1 MAKYWILFRSLVE
14 IPSVGSV
21 LDIYISLICSLFT
34 SYVFIIL
41 KDSPVPQ
48 VERRERDNNRRS
60 SILLI
65 RFYLQN
71 GSVRLNQARRNLLER
86 SKWHATLIMSITPQ
100 LREFHALS
108 SLKSIPLLPIIL
120 NPVNVSCGYNES
132 RELDLGKLSQLQQ
145 ILKTSFNES
154 QLQAISVAIGL
165 SSSWKKDCEL
175 SLIQGPPGTSYYFWF
190 FSLFSFYLLV

>member
-34 SYVFIIL
+34 LYVFIIL

-60 SILLI
+60 SVLLI

-100 LREFHALS
+100 LREFNALS

-120 NPVNVSCGYNES
+120 NPVNVSRGYNES
-132 RELDLGKLSQLQQ
+132 RELDLGKLSQLQR

-154 QLQAISVAIGL
+154 QLQAISVAIG
-165 SSSWKKDCEL
+165 SSSTLNKDCEL
-175 SLIQGPPGTSYYFWF
+175 SLIQGPPGTSYYKF
-190 FSLFSFYLLV
+190 FSLFSFSLA

>member
-1 MAKYWILFRSLVE
+1 MD
-14 IPSVGSV
+14 PSVGSV

-34 SYVFIIL
+34 LYVFIIL

-108 SLKSIPLLPIIL
+108 SLKCIPLLPIIL
-120 NPVNVSCGYNES
+120 NPVNVSRGYNES
-132 RELDLGKLSQLQQ
+132 RELDLGKLSQLQR

-154 QLQAISVAIGL
+154 QLQAISVAIG
-165 SSSWKKDCEL
+165 SSSTLNKDCEL
-175 SLIQGPPGTSYYFWF
+175 SLIQGPPGTSYYFRF
-190 FSLFSFYLLV
+190 FSLFSFSLLA